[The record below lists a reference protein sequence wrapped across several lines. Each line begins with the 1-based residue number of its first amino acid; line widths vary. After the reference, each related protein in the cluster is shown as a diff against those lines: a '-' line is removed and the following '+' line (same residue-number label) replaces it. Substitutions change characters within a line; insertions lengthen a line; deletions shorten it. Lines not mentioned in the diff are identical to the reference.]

1 MNRGGIGP
9 RAISALLLTAI
20 IGLLFWL
27 QPDLEP
33 GMLGATTPDRTMFVF
48 AGLFAVF
55 WLYLVVQGYPISH
68 GVIGSA
74 STHNLDNIISGI
86 PAIAAL
92 FGIFVH
98 FAGFWP
104 LSALNL
110 LLGVMTL
117 AVVAYDLWVLGGAAA
132 KINRLTDEYKAQR

>member
-1 MNRGGIGP
+1 MSSIGA
-9 RAISALLLTAI
+9 RAISALLLTAA
-20 IGLLFWL
+20 LAFLFWL
-27 QPDLEP
+27 RPGLEP
-33 GMLGATTPDRTMFVF
+33 GMLAATPDNSMFVF
-48 AGLFAVF
+48 AGIFAIFFV
-55 WLYLVVQGYPISH
+55 YLVVQGYPVSH
-68 GVIGSA
+68 GQIGSS

-104 LSALNL
+104 LSSFNL
-110 LLGVMTL
+110 LLAVMTM

-132 KINRLTDEYKAQR
+132 KINRLTDEFKAER

>member
-1 MNRGGIGP
+1 MSSIGA
-9 RAISALLLTAI
+9 RAISALLLTAA
-20 IGLLFWL
+20 LAFLFWL
-27 QPDLEP
+27 RPSLEP
-33 GMLGATTPDRTMFVF
+33 GMLAATPDNSMFVF
-48 AGLFAVF
+48 AGIFAIFFV
-55 WLYLVVQGYPISH
+55 YLVVQGYPVSH
-68 GVIGSA
+68 GQIGSS

-104 LSALNL
+104 LSSFNL
-110 LLGVMTL
+110 MLAVMTM

-132 KINRLTDEYKAQR
+132 KINRLTDEFKAER

>member
-1 MNRGGIGP
+1 MSSIGA
-9 RAISALLLTAI
+9 RAISALLLTAA
-20 IGLLFWL
+20 LAFLFWL
-27 QPDLEP
+27 RPGLEP
-33 GMLGATTPDRTMFVF
+33 GMLAATPDNSMFVF
-48 AGLFAVF
+48 AGIFAIFFV
-55 WLYLVVQGYPISH
+55 YLVVQGYPISH
-68 GVIGSA
+68 GNIGSS

-104 LSALNL
+104 LSSLNL
-110 LLGVMTL
+110 MLAVMTM

-132 KINRLTDEYKAQR
+132 KINRLTDEFKAER

>member
-1 MNRGGIGP
+1 MSSIGA
-9 RAISALLLTAI
+9 RAISALLLTAA
-20 IGLLFWL
+20 LAFLFWL
-27 QPDLEP
+27 RPGLEP
-33 GMLGATTPDRTMFVF
+33 GMLAATPDNSMFVF
-48 AGLFAVF
+48 AGIFAIFFV
-55 WLYLVVQGYPISH
+55 YLVVQGYPVSH
-68 GVIGSA
+68 GQIGSS

-104 LSALNL
+104 LSSFNL
-110 LLGVMTL
+110 MLAVMTM

-132 KINRLTDEYKAQR
+132 KINRLTDEFKAER